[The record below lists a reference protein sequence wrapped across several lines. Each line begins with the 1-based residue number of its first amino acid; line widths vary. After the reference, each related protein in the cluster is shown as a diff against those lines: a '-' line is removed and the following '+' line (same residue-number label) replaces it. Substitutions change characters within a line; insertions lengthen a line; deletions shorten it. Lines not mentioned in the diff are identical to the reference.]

1 MTSPYSTISFPGLGL
16 SMNPPQ
22 GFSIGPLYLNI
33 YGIRLPHFRHGGK
46 FSETQQFPDAL
57 RRRPFGTHQRIA
69 AQQQQQRGGRRRQQA
84 PERPEPGFRSRRAV
98 VCAVAV
104 IHHSKVRRGPARP

>member
-33 YGIRLPHFRHGGK
+33 YGIL
-46 FSETQQFPDAL
+46 
-57 RRRPFGTHQRIA
+57 IA
-69 AQQQQQRGGRRRQQA
+69 AGLML
-84 PERPEPGFRSRRAV
+84 AV
-98 VCAVAV
+98 VYAC
-104 IHHSKVRRGPARP
+104 RRCTQFGLKEDDILASVCVYG